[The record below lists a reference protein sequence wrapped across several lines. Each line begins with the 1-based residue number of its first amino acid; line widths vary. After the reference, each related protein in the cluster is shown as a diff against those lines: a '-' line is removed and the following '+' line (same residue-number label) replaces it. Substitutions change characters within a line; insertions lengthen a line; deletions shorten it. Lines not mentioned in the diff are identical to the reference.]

1 MTKPAYVDQKSA
13 LQKRLKRIEGQVR
26 GLERMVDEDEYC
38 INILVQISATTRAL
52 QAVAMNLLDDHL
64 SLIASPRR
72 WQRVARALTPRS
84 KRLKKPSVGWCAH
97 ETNQQVP
104 SDGPLRERPYR

>member
-26 GLERMVDEDEYC
+26 GLERMVDEDQYC
-38 INILVQISATTRAL
+38 IDILVQISATTRAL

-64 SLIASPRR
+64 SHCVSEALAKGGPSADAKVKEAQEAIRR
-72 WQRVARALTPRS
+72 LVRS
-84 KRLKKPSVGWCAH
+84 
-97 ETNQQVP
+97 
-104 SDGPLRERPYR
+104 